1 MSGFLE
7 DLRQAAT
14 DAGDWFD
21 RMERATHVRQ
31 CIWDGQS
38 DDGRKHRDDIGREAF
53 PWEGAA
59 DTRVRT
65 VDEIVNEQAMLMLQS
80 FVRSRIQ
87 AMGTES
93 DDLSWGQKV
102 TSVLKYVVWTKMKGQ
117 IRRELT
123 LAAQWRQW
131 FGSSVTCVM
140 WDQQLRKM
148 EQEITVEGLAAVL
161 LSQDE
166 LQNPQ
171 AVQAGLEAAKQL
183 VLDPSREE
191 EAIGVLQKLSEIL
204 TKRGAR
210 KALAELRVTGRTVI
224 DVPEVFAAE
233 PRITALLPMVDI
245 FFPALADDIQRQPWV
260 AHREMLDPDELRDR
274 INTHGYD
281 ADWVEDAIAKKDTRF
296 DAGGYWATG
305 LTASLRGAGSSPE
318 TAQNLVEI
326 FHVYRRTVDGTGIPQ
341 IRCQV
346 VSVGVPDEEAKEEPL
361 AYLHGEYPYVVHQRE
376 HLTRPILE
384 SRGVA
389 EIASTWQQEQKVQRD
404 ARTDRTAVTV
414 LPPLIVPARR
424 GAGRLRLGPGAQIP
438 SAGRNEQY
446 EWMRTPPYDA
456 GSIEIE
462 RATER
467 AIGRYFGR
475 MSEDVPPQLTGL
487 HQGDLVDG
495 WLLEI
500 RQVCG
505 QILQLCQQYM
515 SDAQVSRIAGS
526 LGRPWQL
533 TSAEIQGQFDL
544 SVEADPRDL
553 NMETLKEKWGFL
565 EIIMKYDRAGRVDY
579 GKLIE
584 FGMAGIDPSMAE
596 SILIPME
603 AANQKQVADEQDA
616 LAKMLAGIEPPM
628 DPQPGMNYQLHLQVL
643 QQSIGQNPEM
653 QRRIAAQPDTAALI
667 ENRMKFL
674 QFQTQQLNNAQIGRV
689 GAAPVMGQKGAA

>member
-1 MSGFLE
+1 MSGFLD

-14 DAGDWFD
+14 DAGDWFS

-38 DDGRKHRDDIGREAF
+38 SDGRKHRDDLGKDPF

-65 VDEIVNEQAMLMLQS
+65 VDEIANEQAMLMLQS

-87 AMGTES
+87 ATGTET
-93 DDLSWGQKV
+93 DDISWGQKV
-102 TSVLKYVVWTKMKGQ
+102 TTVLKYVVWTKMKGQ
-117 IRRELT
+117 IRREMT

-131 FGSSVTCVM
+131 FGSSVTCIM

-148 EQEITVEGLAAVL
+148 EQTITTEGLAAVL

-171 AVQAGLEAAKQL
+171 AAMAGIEAAKQL

-191 EAIGVLQKLSEIL
+191 QALAVLQKLSEIL

-210 KALAELRVTGRTVI
+210 KALEELRATGQTVI

-245 FFPALADDIQRQPWV
+245 FFPALTDDIQRSPWV
-260 AHREMLDPDELRDR
+260 AHREEISPEELRDR
-274 INTHGYD
+274 INTCGYD
-281 ADWVEDAIAKKDTRF
+281 ADWVESAIKAKGMRF
-296 DAGGYWATG
+296 DAGGFWATN
-305 LTASLRGAGSSPE
+305 LTLSMRGASYS
-318 TAQNLVEI
+318 AQAQRDLVEV
-326 FHVYRRTVDGTGIPQ
+326 FHVYRRTVDETGIPQ

-346 VSVGVPDEEAKEEPL
+346 VSVSVPGGEAKDEPL

-389 EIASTWQQEQKVQRD
+389 EIADTWQNEQKVQRD

-438 SAGRNEQY
+438 AAGRNEQY

-487 HQGDLVDG
+487 HQGSLVDG
-495 WLLEI
+495 WLLEV
-500 RQVCG
+500 RQICS

-533 TSAEIQGQFDL
+533 TATEIQGQFDL

-553 NMETLKEKWGFL
+553 NIETLKEKWGFL

-596 SILIPME
+596 SVLVPVE

-628 DPQPGMNYQLHLQVL
+628 DPQPGMNYGLHLQVL
-643 QQSIGQNPEM
+643 QQSIQQNPEM
-653 QRRIAAQPDTAALI
+653 QRRIASQPDTAALI

-674 QFQTQQLNNAQIGRV
+674 QFQTQQLNNAQIGRI
-689 GAAPVMGQKGAA
+689 GAAPVMDK

>member
-1 MSGFLE
+1 MSGFLD

-21 RMERATHVRQ
+21 RMERATDDRKCV
-31 CIWDGQS
+31 WAGQS
-38 DDGRKHRDDIGREAF
+38 SDGRKHKAALGGRDAF

-65 VDEIVNEQAMLMLQS
+65 VDEITNEQVMLMFQS
-80 FVRSRIQ
+80 FVRARVQ
-87 AMGTES
+87 ATGTETS
-93 DDLSWGQKV
+93 DSAWGQKV
-102 TSVLKYVVWTKMKGQ
+102 TTVLKYVLWTKMKSQ
-117 IRRELT
+117 LRRELT

-131 FGSSVTCVM
+131 FGASVTAIM

-148 EQEITVEGLAAVL
+148 EQVVSVEGLAAVL
-161 LSQDE
+161 LTEQEMQDP
-166 LQNPQ
+166 N
-171 AVQAGLEAAKQL
+171 AAQAGLEAARQL

-191 EAIGVLQKLSEIL
+191 QALKVLMGLSEIL
-204 TKRGAR
+204 TRRTAR
-210 KALAELRVTGRTVI
+210 KALEELRETGETRF

-233 PRITALLPMVDI
+233 PRITALLPMVDV
-245 FFPALADDIQRQPWV
+245 FFPALTDDIQRAPWV
-260 AHREMLDPDELRDR
+260 AHREELSPEELRDR

-281 ADWVEDAIAKKDTRF
+281 AGWVDRAIAAKGTRF
-296 DAGGYWATG
+296 DAGGFWSAA
-305 LTASLRGAGSSPE
+305 ASLTFRVAGS
-318 TAQNLVEI
+318 TAEQNLVEI

-341 IRCQV
+341 VRCSV
-346 VSVGVPDEEAKEEPL
+346 VSAGVPDSEGREEPL

-389 EIASTWQQEQKVQRD
+389 EIAAPWQYEQKVQRD

-438 SAGRNEQY
+438 AAGRNEQY

-467 AIGRYFGR
+467 AIGIYFGR
-475 MSEDVPPQLTGL
+475 IAADVPSQLTGL
-487 HQGDLVDG
+487 HQGSLVDG
-495 WLLEI
+495 WLLEV

-515 SDAQVSRIAGS
+515 GDAQVARVAGA

-533 TSAEIQGQFDL
+533 TAAEIQGQFDL

-553 NMETLKEKWGFL
+553 NIETLKEKWGFL

-596 SILIPME
+596 SVLIPME
-603 AANQKQVADEQDA
+603 AANQKQVSEEQDA

-628 DPQPGMNYQLHLQVL
+628 DPQPGMNYQMRLQVL
-643 QQSIGQNPEM
+643 QESIQKNPEM
-653 QRRIAAQPDTAALI
+653 QRRIAAQPDTAALLD
-667 ENRMKFL
+667 NRMKFL
-674 QFQTQQLNNAQIGRV
+674 NFQVGQQTNAMIGRV
-689 GAAPVMGQKGAA
+689 GAAPVMQ